1 MNRRTQ
7 PVAQREAEPV
17 SPARGVLFMI
27 GTLGFF
33 HGLITVVDP
42 ML

>member
-7 PVAQREAEPV
+7 TVAQSGQQPV
-17 SPARGVLFMI
+17 SPARGVLFML
-27 GTLGFF
+27 GMLGFF

>member
-1 MNRRTQ
+1 MSKRLQASSTSD
-7 PVAQREAEPV
+7 PKPI
-17 SPARGVLFMI
+17 SPARGLLFTLGM
-27 GTLGFF
+27 LGFF

>member
-1 MNRRTQ
+1 MSRRTQ
-7 PVAQREAEPV
+7 PAAQRDPQPV
-17 SPARGVLFMI
+17 SPARGVLLM
-27 GTLGFF
+27 LGMLAFF

>member
-7 PVAQREAEPV
+7 PIAQREPRPV
-17 SPARGVLFMI
+17 SPARGVLFML
-27 GTLGFF
+27 GMLGFF

-42 ML
+42 IL

>member
-1 MNRRTQ
+1 MNRRPQ
-7 PVAQREAEPV
+7 PVAEREPQPV
-17 SPARGVLFMI
+17 SPARGVLFML
-27 GTLGFF
+27 GMLGFF

>member
-7 PVAQREAEPV
+7 TVAQSDPQPV
-17 SPARGVLFMI
+17 SPARGVVFML
-27 GTLGFF
+27 GMLGFF

>member
-7 PVAQREAEPV
+7 PVVQRDPAPISPV
-17 SPARGVLFMI
+17 RGVLFML
-27 GTLGFF
+27 GMLGFF

>member
-1 MNRRTQ
+1 MNRHTQ
-7 PVAQREAEPV
+7 PVAQSDPQPV
-17 SPARGVLFMI
+17 SPARGVLFML
-27 GTLGFF
+27 GMLGFF

>member
-1 MNRRTQ
+1 MNRHPQ
-7 PVAQREAEPV
+7 PVGSSDPQPV
-17 SPARGVLFMI
+17 SPARGVLFML
-27 GTLGFF
+27 GMLGFF

>member
-7 PVAQREAEPV
+7 PIAQRDPQPV
-17 SPARGVLFMI
+17 SPARGILFML
-27 GTLGFF
+27 GMLGFF

>member
-7 PVAQREAEPV
+7 TVAQSDPQPV
-17 SPARGVLFMI
+17 SPARGVLFMV
-27 GTLGFF
+27 GMLGFF

>member
-1 MNRRTQ
+1 MSRRQQ
-7 PVAQREAEPV
+7 PIAQREPQPV
-17 SPARGVLFMI
+17 SPARGVLLML
-27 GTLGFF
+27 GMLGFF

>member
-7 PVAQREAEPV
+7 TVAQSDPQPV
-17 SPARGVLFMI
+17 SPARGVLFML
-27 GTLGFF
+27 GMLGFF

>member
-7 PVAQREAEPV
+7 PFAPSDPKPV

-27 GTLGFF
+27 GMLGFF

>member
-1 MNRRTQ
+1 MSRYTQ
-7 PVAQREAEPV
+7 PVGSRDPQPV

-27 GTLGFF
+27 AMLGFF